1 MSPKIKNS
9 ARNKQENESRL
20 SLNTRFVYVKSSFT
34 DIRLAPLQYNRKTNW
49 HKMKMII
56 KLKETWAI
64 KSISKSLTLKKV
76 KADLV
81 SQRFPFILKGK
92 MIRNIEKSFE
102 TSKII

>member
-49 HKMKMII
+49 HKMK
-56 KLKETWAI
+56 
-64 KSISKSLTLKKV
+64 KV

-81 SQRFPFILKGK
+81 SQKFPFILKGK

-102 TSKII
+102 TSEII

>member
-20 SLNTRFVYVKSSFT
+20 SLNTRFVYVKSTFT
-34 DIRLAPLQYNRKTNW
+34 DIRLALLQYNRKTNW

-102 TSKII
+102 TSEII

>member
-1 MSPKIKNS
+1 
-9 ARNKQENESRL
+9 
-20 SLNTRFVYVKSSFT
+20 
-34 DIRLAPLQYNRKTNW
+34 
-49 HKMKMII
+49 MKMII

-102 TSKII
+102 TSEII